1 MLCHAWGLLIKC
13 FLRTFSGLFRA
24 AVLFTLQHS
33 AKSHLASFIV
43 CIFDEDGN
51 ERNKEE
57 AQAFM
62 ESYFYHNKNCDETSP
77 TLEFKL
83 GVMKL
88 FEKD

>member
-1 MLCHAWGLLIKC
+1 MRNLVLMLGVVLWIGTLSPEI
-13 FLRTFSGLFRA
+13 FVNSA
-24 AVLFTLQHS
+24 AG
-33 AKSHLASFIV
+33 

-51 ERNKEE
+51 ELNQEE

-62 ESYFYHNKNCDETSP
+62 ESYFYRDEKCNETSP

-88 FEKD
+88 LDRD